1 MTTAPE
7 TAFIYSERYQ
17 QFDYGPDHPLRNTRL
32 ALTYELCQAY
42 GLLSLPGT
50 RLVEARD
57 ATEEEIIAF
66 HRPDYVEVFRVADRG
81 QAPPT
86 LWDYG
91 LGTSDNPIF
100 PGVYAWSLLSTGAS
114 LRAMELVDSGQVAC
128 AFNIAGGLH
137 HAAAARAAGF
147 CYFNDAAVIIKHLV
161 RRGRRVA
168 YVDIDAHHGDG
179 VQFGFYDTDQVLTLS
194 IHESGESLFPGTGF
208 VEEIGRG
215 RGIGYAVNVPLLAG
229 SDDEIFL
236 WALDQV
242 VPPLLTAFNPDV
254 VVTQLGADTHRTDPL
269 TNLALTTNGFA
280 EAVRR
285 LRSLCRR
292 WIALGGG
299 GYNLENV
306 PRSWTLAWAIM
317 NQREVSDELPESF
330 RATFQRLGFR
340 PSRIRDDPYLAEAS
354 TREQAWRLVREQVHR
369 LQQLVFPLHGM

>member
-17 QFDYGPDHPLRNTRL
+17 LFDYGPGHPLRNTRL

-42 GLLSLPGT
+42 GLLTLPTT
-50 RLVEARD
+50 RLIEARI
-57 ATEEEIIAF
+57 ATEEEVAAF
-66 HRPDYVEVFRVADRG
+66 HRPDYIDVFRAADHG
-81 QAPPT
+81 QAPPS

-100 PGVYAWSLLSTGAS
+100 PGVYAWSLLSAGGS
-114 LRAMELVDSGQVAC
+114 LQAMDLVDTGLVSC
-128 AFNIAGGLH
+128 AFSIAGGLH

-147 CYFNDAAVIIKHLV
+147 CYFNDAAIVLKHLV

-179 VQFGFYDTDQVLTLS
+179 VQFGFYDTDQVLTIS

-215 RGIGYAVNVPLLAG
+215 RGIGYSVNVPLLPG

-242 VPPLLTAFNPDV
+242 VPPLLTAFKPDV

-269 TNLALTTNGFA
+269 TNLALTTTGFA

-285 LRSLCRR
+285 LQPFCRK

-317 NQREVSDELPESF
+317 NQREVPDELPSAF
-330 RATFQRLGFR
+330 RATFHRLGFSA
-340 PSRIRDDPYLAEAS
+340 PRIRDAPYAAEAS
-354 TREQAWRLVREQVHR
+354 AREQAWRYVREQVHR
-369 LQQLVFPLHGM
+369 LRTLVFPHHGL

>member
-32 ALTYELCQAY
+32 ALTYELCQAC

-57 ATEEEIIAF
+57 ATEEEVIAF
-66 HRPDYVEVFRVADRG
+66 HRPDYVEVFRAADRG
-81 QAPPT
+81 QAPPN

-91 LGTSDNPIF
+91 LGTGDNPIF

-114 LRAMELVDSGQVAC
+114 LLAMELVDSGQVAC

-285 LRSLCRR
+285 LRPLCRK

-306 PRSWTLAWAIM
+306 PRSWALAWAIM
-317 NQREVSDELPESF
+317 NQREVQDELPESL

-340 PSRIRDDPYLAEAS
+340 PSRIRDDPYIAEAS
-354 TREQAWRLVREQVHR
+354 TREQAWRFVREQVHR
-369 LQQLVFPLHGM
+369 LQKLVFPIHGM

>member
-32 ALTYELCQAY
+32 ALTHELCQAY
-42 GLLSLPGT
+42 DLLRLPST

-57 ATEEEIIAF
+57 AAEEEIIAF
-66 HRPDYVEVFRVADRG
+66 HRPDYVEVFRAADRG

-317 NQREVSDELPESF
+317 NQREVPDELPESF
-330 RATFQRLGFR
+330 RATFERLGFR

-354 TREQAWRLVREQVHR
+354 TREQAWRFVREQVHR
-369 LQQLVFPLHGM
+369 LQKLVFPLHGI

>member
-1 MTTAPE
+1 MTTAPR
-7 TAFIYSERYQ
+7 TAFIYSDRYQ
-17 QFDYGPDHPLRNTRL
+17 QFDYGPGHPLRNTRL
-32 ALTYELCQAY
+32 ALTHELCQAY
-42 GLLSLPGT
+42 GLLGLPTT

-57 ATEEEIIAF
+57 ATEEEVAAF
-66 HRPDYVEVFRVADRG
+66 HRPDYVDVLRAADRG
-81 QAPPT
+81 QMPPN

-100 PGVYAWSLLSTGAS
+100 PGVYAWSLLTTGAS
-114 LRAMELVDSGQVAC
+114 LQAMELVDAGQVDC

-147 CYFNDAAVIIKHLV
+147 CYVNDAAVIIKHMV

-179 VQFGFYDTDQVLTLS
+179 VQFGFYDTDRVLTIS

-215 RGIGYAVNVPLLAG
+215 RGIGYAVNAPLLPG

-242 VPPLLTAFNPDV
+242 VPPLLTAFKPDV
-254 VVTQLGADTHRTDPL
+254 LVTQLGADTHRTDPL
-269 TNLALTTNGFA
+269 TNLALTTGGFA

-285 LRSLCRR
+285 LQPLCPK

-317 NQREVSDELPESF
+317 NRREVPDEMPDSF
-330 RATFQRLGFR
+330 RATFHRLGLN
-340 PSRIRDDPYLAEAS
+340 PSRVRDDPHVAEAS
-354 TREQAWRLVREQVHR
+354 AKEQAWRFVREQVRR
-369 LQQLVFPLHGM
+369 LQILVFPHHGL

>member
-1 MTTAPE
+1 MTTAPR
-7 TAFIYSERYQ
+7 TAFIYSDRYQ
-17 QFDYGPDHPLRNTRL
+17 QFDYGPGHPLRNTRL
-32 ALTYELCQAY
+32 ALTHELCQAY
-42 GLLSLPGT
+42 GLLSLPT
-50 RLVEARD
+50 TQLVEARD
-57 ATEEEIIAF
+57 ATEEEVAAF
-66 HRPDYVEVFRVADRG
+66 HRPDYVDVLRAADRG
-81 QAPPT
+81 HMPPN

-100 PGVYAWSLLSTGAS
+100 PGVYAWSLLTTGAS
-114 LRAMELVDSGQVAC
+114 LQAMELVDAGQVDC

-147 CYFNDAAVIIKHLV
+147 CYINDAAVVIKHMV

-179 VQFGFYDTDQVLTLS
+179 VQFGFYDTDRVLTIS

-215 RGIGYAVNVPLLAG
+215 RGIGYAVNAPLLPG

-236 WALDQV
+236 WVLDQV
-242 VPPLLTAFNPDV
+242 VPPLLTAFKPDV
-254 VVTQLGADTHRTDPL
+254 LVTQLGADTHRTDPL
-269 TNLALTTNGFA
+269 TNLALTTGGFA

-285 LRSLCRR
+285 LQPLCRK

-317 NQREVSDELPESF
+317 NRREVPDEMPDSF
-330 RATFQRLGFR
+330 RATFHRLGLN
-340 PSRIRDDPYLAEAS
+340 PSRVRDDPHVAEAS
-354 TREQAWRLVREQVHR
+354 AKEQAWRFVREQVRR
-369 LQQLVFPLHGM
+369 LQILVFPHHGL

>member
-17 QFDYGPDHPLRNTRL
+17 QFDYGPGHPLRNARL
-32 ALTYELCQAY
+32 ALTYELCRAY
-42 GLLSLPGT
+42 GLLTLPAT
-50 RLVEARD
+50 RLIEARD
-57 ATEEEIIAF
+57 ATEEEVAAF
-66 HRPDYVEVFRVADRG
+66 HRPDYIDVFRAAERG
-81 QAPPT
+81 QAPPN

-91 LGTSDNPIF
+91 LETSDNPIF
-100 PGVYAWSLLSTGAS
+100 PGAYAWSLLSTGAS
-114 LRAMELVDSGQVAC
+114 LQAMELVDTGQVGC

-147 CYFNDAAVIIKHLV
+147 CYFNDAAIIIKHLV

-179 VQFGFYDTDQVLTLS
+179 VQFGFYDTDQVLTIS

-208 VEEIGRG
+208 VEEVGRG
-215 RGIGYAVNVPLLAG
+215 RGIGYSVNVPLLLG

-269 TNLALTTNGFA
+269 ANLALTTSGFA

-285 LRSLCRR
+285 LQPFCRK

-306 PRSWTLAWAIM
+306 PRSWTLAWATM
-317 NQREVSDELPESF
+317 NRCEVPDELPDSF
-330 RATFQRLGFR
+330 RASFHRLGFTA
-340 PSRIRDDPYLAEAS
+340 SRIRDDPYVAEAS
-354 TREQAWRLVREQVHR
+354 AREQAWRFVREQVHR
-369 LQQLVFPLHGM
+369 LQALVFPHHGI

>member
-1 MTTAPE
+1 MTTAPR
-7 TAFIYSERYQ
+7 TAFIYSDRYQ
-17 QFDYGPDHPLRNTRL
+17 QFDYGPGHPLRNTRL
-32 ALTYELCQAY
+32 ALTHELCQAY
-42 GLLSLPGT
+42 GLLGLPTT

-57 ATEEEIIAF
+57 ATEEEGAAF
-66 HRPDYVEVFRVADRG
+66 HRPDYVDVLRAADRG
-81 QAPPT
+81 HMPPN

-100 PGVYAWSLLSTGAS
+100 PGVYAWSLLTTGAS
-114 LRAMELVDSGQVAC
+114 LQAMELVDAGQVDC

-147 CYFNDAAVIIKHLV
+147 CYVNDAAVIIKHMV

-179 VQFGFYDTDQVLTLS
+179 VQFGFYDTDRVLTIS

-215 RGIGYAVNVPLLAG
+215 RGIGYAVNAPLLPG

-242 VPPLLTAFNPDV
+242 VPPLLTAFKPDV
-254 VVTQLGADTHRTDPL
+254 LVTQLGADTHRTDPL
-269 TNLALTTNGFA
+269 TNLALTTGGFA

-285 LRSLCRR
+285 LQPLCRK

-317 NQREVSDELPESF
+317 NRREVPDEMPDSF
-330 RATFQRLGFR
+330 RATFHRLGLN
-340 PSRIRDDPYLAEAS
+340 PSRVRDDPHVAEAS
-354 TREQAWRLVREQVHR
+354 AKEQAWRFVREQVRR
-369 LQQLVFPLHGM
+369 LQILVFPHHGL

>member
-1 MTTAPE
+1 MTEAPR

-17 QFDYGPDHPLRNTRL
+17 HFDYGPGHPLRIERL
-32 ALTYELCQAY
+32 ALTYELCRAY
-42 GLLSLPGT
+42 GLLDLPTT
-50 RLVEARD
+50 RLIEARD
-57 ATEEEIIAF
+57 ATEDEVVAF
-66 HRPDYVEVFRVADRG
+66 HRPDYLDVFRAADRG
-81 QAPPT
+81 QPPPN

-91 LGTSDNPIF
+91 LGTSDNPTF
-100 PGVYAWSLLSTGAS
+100 PGMYAWSLLSTGAS
-114 LRAMELVDSGQVAC
+114 LQAMELVDSGEAEC

-147 CYFNDAAVIIKHLV
+147 CYVNDAAVVIKHLL

-179 VQFGFYDTDQVLTLS
+179 VQFGFYETDQVLTIS
-194 IHESGESLFPGTGF
+194 IHESGETLFPGTGF
-208 VEEIGRG
+208 AEEIGRG
-215 RGIGYAVNVPLLAG
+215 RGIGYAVNLPLLAG

-254 VVTQLGADTHRTDPL
+254 VVTQLGVDTHRTDPL
-269 TNLALTTNGFA
+269 TNLAMTTTGFA
-280 EAVRR
+280 EVVRR
-285 LRSLCRR
+285 LQPLCRR

-317 NQREVSDELPESF
+317 NHREIPDDLPESF
-330 RATFQRLGFR
+330 LTTFQRLGFR
-340 PSRIRDDPYLAEAS
+340 ATRLRDNPNPADAP
-354 TREQAWRLVREQVHR
+354 TREQAWRFVREQVYR
-369 LQQLVFPLHGM
+369 TQRLVFPHHGL